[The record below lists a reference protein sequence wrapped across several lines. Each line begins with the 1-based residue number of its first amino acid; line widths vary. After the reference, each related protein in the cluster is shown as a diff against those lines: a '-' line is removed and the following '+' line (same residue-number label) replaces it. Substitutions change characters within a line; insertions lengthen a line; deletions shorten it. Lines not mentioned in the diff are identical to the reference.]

1 MTGVRCLAL
10 LLLLLGVAAGCY
22 DQGTKLYRN
31 RDAVRTSL
39 QDINNVLSG
48 YVSLYAPK
56 EIQVTRDSVQV
67 WIALLREPRN
77 QNELKFTADT
87 MCQHVVDTLDGMDI
101 SPERDKVTITVHV
114 VSVADAAA
122 QVAEPA
128 DFATSSY
135 DPATDQVSFRAP
147 GQ

>member
-10 LLLLLGVAAGCY
+10 LVLLLGLATGCY

-56 EIQVTRDSVQV
+56 EIQVTRDSVEL

-77 QNELKFTADT
+77 QGELKFTADT

-101 SPERDKVTITVHV
+101 SAERDKITIVVHV
-114 VSVADAAA
+114 VGVADAAA

-128 DFATSSY
+128 DFVTSSY
-135 DPATDQVSFRAP
+135 DPATDQISFRAA